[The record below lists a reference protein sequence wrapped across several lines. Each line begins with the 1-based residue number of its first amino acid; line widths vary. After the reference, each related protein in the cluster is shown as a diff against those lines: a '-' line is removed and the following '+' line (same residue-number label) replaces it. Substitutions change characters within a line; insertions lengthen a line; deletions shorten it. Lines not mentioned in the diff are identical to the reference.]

1 MFIVAML
8 GYNLTFLPKVSGE
21 EKSIGNCPSLC
32 TCSQTMVDCSGKD
45 LRSFPSSLRTSTT
58 IL

>member
-1 MFIVAML
+1 MLVVAML
-8 GYNLTFLPKVSGE
+8 GYSLVYLPKVSGE
-21 EKSIGNCPSLC
+21 DKSIGNCPSLC

-45 LRSFPSSLRTSTT
+45 LKSFPTSLRTSTS